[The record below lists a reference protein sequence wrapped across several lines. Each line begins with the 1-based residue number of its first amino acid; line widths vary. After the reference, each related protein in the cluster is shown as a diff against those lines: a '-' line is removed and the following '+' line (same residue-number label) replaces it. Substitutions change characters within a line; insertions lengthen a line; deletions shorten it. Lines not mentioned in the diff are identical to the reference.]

1 MVVDFFLNLRHKLF
15 KSHSAEVAVLAA
27 SYRDDVIRRFL
38 VADNEHIRDFVEL
51 RLTDLIADLF
61 VSDVGFGAESAFEQ
75 RMAYFFRDGR
85 GTVGKTQYPDL
96 FGSKPRRHC
105 AGVLFKQQRD
115 RAFIAAHRRA
125 VNDVRT
131 RFLAVFVDIVH
142 IETLRQE
149 HIDLNGYERV
159 FLSVHVFDLNVE
171 FRTIE
176 RRLCR

>member
-1 MVVDFFLNLRHKLF
+1 
-15 KSHSAEVAVLAA
+15 
-27 SYRDDVIRRFL
+27 
-38 VADNEHIRDFVEL
+38 
-51 RLTDLIADLF
+51 
-61 VSDVGFGAESAFEQ
+61 
-75 RMAYFFRDGR
+75 MAYFFRDGR
-85 GTVGKTQYPDL
+85 GTVGKTQHPDL

-115 RAFIAAHRRA
+115 RAFVAAHRRA

-131 RFLAVFVDIVH
+131 RFLPIFVDIVH

-159 FLSVHVFDLNVE
+159 FLSVHVFDLNIE

-176 RRLCR
+176 RSLVDSLGIRHLQIVKDTLHFAFGVRPLFGIVDIFVVGIFGVPARETIRHVFVKPDAF